1 MAPMSLSFPLSVV
14 VISMVV
20 VVCMHKVECVELNVG
35 GDDGWVTPSSKNQLL
50 YNDWASKNRFNVND
64 TLKFVY
70 KKDSVMVVTEEEYEK
85 CRSSHP
91 FFFANN
97 GDTAFALERPGLYY
111 FMSGV
116 STHCQRGLKM
126 IVKVLEPDSPP
137 PPPMESA
144 AAALLPAAL
153 LLGLFMSLLF

>member
-1 MAPMSLSFPLSVV
+1 MSLSFPLSVV
-14 VISMVV
+14 VIISMV
-20 VVCMHKVECVELNVG
+20 CIHKVECVELNVG

-64 TLKFVY
+64 TLRFVY

-91 FFFANN
+91 VFFANN
-97 GDTAFALERPGLYY
+97 GDTAFALERPGLFY
-111 FMSGV
+111 FISGV

-137 PPPMESA
+137 PPRMESA
-144 AAALLPAAL
+144 AAALFPAAAFVPAL
-153 LLGLFMSLLF
+153 LLGLLI